1 MKSTSF
7 GIKEYIN
14 LTNRKKHTMTNII
27 NVANKYDDP
36 VVWSFLAKRDLTED
50 DIRNIVPATFNS
62 IRYFK
67 KILIMKLDS
76 GTVKTTISKLSRSE
90 LSRIYYNLLE
100 HISDECFISL
110 VGNPRHPPDL
120 HDNIPNN
127 LLTAKVAKHW
137 IDIQP
142 HVYYYLFPPILKENI
157 EIAKYA
163 AIAMGNKCNFLM
175 FPSSLQNNKEMV
187 YFIMDRYGPKDIY
200 HKDLLI

>member
-67 KILIMKLDS
+67 RILIMKLR
-76 GTVKTTISKLSRSE
+76 VR
-90 LSRIYYNLLE
+90 
-100 HISDECFISL
+100 
-110 VGNPRHPPDL
+110 
-120 HDNIPNN
+120 
-127 LLTAKVAKHW
+127 
-137 IDIQP
+137 
-142 HVYYYLFPPILKENI
+142 
-157 EIAKYA
+157 
-163 AIAMGNKCNFLM
+163 
-175 FPSSLQNNKEMV
+175 
-187 YFIMDRYGPKDIY
+187 
-200 HKDLLI
+200 